1 MPGLGSRGRATGKI
15 PVGVISVKPRSCW
28 DLRRALRER
37 RCLVDQHN
45 RDSVPHR
52 VSEFA
57 ALANQ
62 RGFLLAILQL
72 AAALGTHENLE
83 QLPWYGH
90 PCFSS
95 CTRYPKRASALL
107 LFRQF
112 GSTFTQRSR

>member
-1 MPGLGSRGRATGKI
+1 MGRFNPITQPLTESGKGWLRGEKTTEVGLATLTDECLGSGSRGRATGKI

-37 RCLVDQHN
+37 HCLVDQHD

-52 VSEFA
+52 ISEFA

-83 QLPWYGH
+83 
-90 PCFSS
+90 
-95 CTRYPKRASALL
+95 
-107 LFRQF
+107 
-112 GSTFTQRSR
+112 